1 MDLSTGPINTLADAP
16 AGNGGTQNITV
27 FRSQSTT
34 GPITAGQF
42 GPDEVAAYP
51 STAGVLFAQGNYMS
65 TVLGID
71 IGTQSVK
78 VILYD
83 ITTMQCSASAS
94 APLALHQT
102 NTGVAEQQAQWWTD
116 ALKTALQAIAPSL
129 RANVIAIGVSGQ
141 QHGFVPIDRKGQPLV
156 PAKLWCD
163 TSTTSQCDYLTTQFG
178 GTQACLRE
186 LGNAILPGYTA
197 SKLLWFRDTHPD
209 LYAQMDCILLPHD
222 YVNFYLTG
230 EKAMEAGDASGTAFM
245 DIRTRQWSEKMLR
258 IIDPSTDLRDRLPSI
273 STAVAPIG
281 SLLPNIAH
289 ELGLPSGIPVA
300 PGGGDNMM
308 SAIGTGNVISGVV
321 TMSLGTSGTIF
332 SYSQTPVIDPQGNI
346 AAFCS
351 STGGWLPLICT
362 MNCTTAMERMRE
374 LFDTDLG
381 SLERNLS
388 AADRGA
394 GGIVTVPFFTG
405 ERTPDLPNGKACMF
419 GLDSQNM
426 RQENF
431 LRSAIEGVTFG
442 LRNGLKLLTAQ
453 DIPAEKIVLTGGGAN
468 SPTWRQMVADICNVP
483 VDILTN
489 AESAALGAAL
499 QALASIS
506 GTNLQSLTAAHL
518 QTDTAACCEPQ
529 QDAVDFYQEH
539 CRTYEHAAA
548 HVEDIYR

>member
-1 MDLSTGPINTLADAP
+1 
-16 AGNGGTQNITV
+16 
-27 FRSQSTT
+27 
-34 GPITAGQF
+34 
-42 GPDEVAAYP
+42 
-51 STAGVLFAQGNYMS
+51 
-65 TVLGID
+65 
-71 IGTQSVK
+71 
-78 VILYD
+78 
-83 ITTMQCSASAS
+83 
-94 APLALHQT
+94 
-102 NTGVAEQQAQWWTD
+102 
-116 ALKTALQAIAPSL
+116 
-129 RANVIAIGVSGQ
+129 
-141 QHGFVPIDRKGQPLV
+141 
-156 PAKLWCD
+156 
-163 TSTTSQCDYLTTQFG
+163 
-178 GTQACLRE
+178 
-186 LGNAILPGYTA
+186 
-197 SKLLWFRDTHPD
+197 
-209 LYAQMDCILLPHD
+209 
-222 YVNFYLTG
+222 
-230 EKAMEAGDASGTAFM
+230 
-245 DIRTRQWSEKMLR
+245 
-258 IIDPSTDLRDRLPSI
+258 
-273 STAVAPIG
+273 
-281 SLLPNIAH
+281 
-289 ELGLPSGIPVA
+289 
-300 PGGGDNMM
+300 
-308 SAIGTGNVISGVV
+308 
-321 TMSLGTSGTIF
+321 MSLGTSGTIF

-419 GLDSQNM
+419 GLDSHNM